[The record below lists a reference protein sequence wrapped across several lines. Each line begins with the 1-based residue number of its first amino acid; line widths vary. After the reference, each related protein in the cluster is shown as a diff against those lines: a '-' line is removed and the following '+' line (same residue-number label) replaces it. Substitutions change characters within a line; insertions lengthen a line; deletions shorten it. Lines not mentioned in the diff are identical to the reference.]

1 LLYLDLTGEY
11 LGEFRSDELS
21 KQVKRL
27 ATFVRSGFP
36 PLSTVEAKLRN
47 LDVAYWNAY
56 QDRDA
61 SFFRKLYPDV
71 PIIPLQFLCERLQG
85 ACSLFDDPLVRR
97 KLKEEIPEV
106 YENMVK
112 LGVITSERKE

>member
-1 LLYLDLTGEY
+1 MLPTGTPIRTETP
-11 LGEFRSDELS
+11 
-21 KQVKRL
+21 
-27 ATFVRSGFP
+27 A
-36 PLSTVEAKLRN
+36 N
-47 LDVAYWNAY
+47 
-56 QDRDA
+56 
-61 SFFRKLYPDV
+61 FRKLYPDV